1 MATTR
6 DEGTRLRLTPF
17 VALLAGVTLLATGV
31 LFTANALS
39 QEQRQR
45 QALDRDAEQ
54 VASSF
59 TAYFERARSLDLV
72 LARNQAFHRDEG
84 AEGAVDRSSASSALA
99 YLEVLY
105 PDSIGEAC
113 VISQAGSEFARV
125 TQGVAAGDDE
135 LSDDEATNQFFR
147 PTLAVG
153 ADQVY
158 QASPYVS
165 PDTGQWV
172 ISNSTWVDDADGDR
186 MVVHFEVD
194 LASFG
199 ESVRTTDADRHV
211 AVVDGDTGR
220 VVMETGRAL
229 PTPLLGT
236 VFPAGF
242 ATTDWSR
249 DLAGQQD
256 MHLDAIDGHP
266 AALEEVEVSPTNA
279 NDWYVVEWSTASASL
294 VPVGASLLVAA
305 IGFVLLIVALA
316 SLRRQQV
323 TLRRAAR
330 LDHLTGLANR
340 KALEEAMAEALGA
353 ARATGERVAVLV
365 ADLDGFK
372 QVNDTLG
379 HEKGDLVL
387 QEVARRLHA
396 NVFEY
401 DTTARL
407 GGDEFAVLVRN
418 LHAREDVA
426 SVAHRLRDALIRPI
440 QIDGVE
446 RLIGASIGAAV
457 HPDHGTTPEDLL
469 RNADAAMYR
478 AKRDHEGVRVY
489 DAGTAAGATAL
500 GLAAELLAA
509 IDADDLELV
518 YQPQCSLGTGEVV
531 GVEALCRWHRTE
543 HGPVPPVEFVA
554 LAEETGLIRS
564 LTSLTLR
571 HALDEA
577 ARWRAEGTAVPV
589 SVNLSARVAT
599 DTSLP
604 AEVWG
609 LLDERGLDPSALV
622 LEITET
628 AVITDRAAAVGVLG
642 ALRAGGIR
650 IELDDFGNGY
660 SSFATLR
667 DLPLD
672 GVKIDRS
679 LVIDDSDPERRLLA
693 ATVDNARHL
702 GLTVVAE
709 GIEDPDTL
717 DLVRRLGCETAQG
730 FHLGR
735 PMDAASLRNLLGAA
749 APAPEG

>member
-1 MATTR
+1 MK
-6 DEGTRLRLTPF
+6 LRVTPF
-17 VALLAGVTLLATGV
+17 VALLAGVTLLAVGV
-31 LFTANALS
+31 LLTTNAFS

-45 QALDRDAEQ
+45 QGLQRDADQ
-54 VASSF
+54 VADSF

-72 LARNQAFHRDEG
+72 LAQNQAFHRDEG
-84 AEGAVDRSSASSALA
+84 DVDRGSASDALA

-105 PDSIGEAC
+105 PEAIGEAC
-113 VISQAGSEFARV
+113 VISQSGAEFARV
-125 TQGVAAGDDE
+125 TQGFAAPADD
-135 LSDDEATNQFFR
+135 LSSDEASNEFFG
-147 PTLAVG
+147 PTLEVG
-153 ADQVY
+153 PGEVY
-158 QASPYVS
+158 QAPPYVS
-165 PDTGQWV
+165 PDTGEWV
-172 ISNSTWVDDADGDR
+172 ISNSTWVNDADGDR

-199 ESVRTTDADRHV
+199 ASVHTTDPDRHV
-211 AVVDGDTGR
+211 AVIDGDTGR
-220 VVMETGRAL
+220 VVMETGRPL
-229 PTPLLGT
+229 PERAEGT
-236 VFPAGF
+236 VFPASF
-242 ATTDWSR
+242 PTTDWSR
-249 DLAGQQD
+249 ELSRNTQ
-256 MHLDAIDGHP
+256 MHLDTIDGHA
-266 AALEEVEVSPTNA
+266 AALQEVEVSATNA
-279 NDWYVVEWSTASASL
+279 NDWYVVEWTTAPASIA
-294 VPVGASLLVAA
+294 PVGGGLLVTT
-305 IGFVLLIVALA
+305 IGVVLLLVALA

-340 KALEEAMAEALGA
+340 KALEEAMASALDES
-353 ARATGERVAVLV
+353 RANGERIAVLV

-379 HEKGDLVL
+379 HDKGDLVL

-418 LHAREDVA
+418 LHQGEDVA
-426 SVAHRLRDALIRPI
+426 SVAHRLRDALVRPI
-440 QIDGVE
+440 EIDGVE
-446 RLIGASIGAAV
+446 RLVGASIGAAI
-457 HPDHGTTPEDLL
+457 HPEHGRTPEDLL

-478 AKRDHEGVRVY
+478 AKRDHEGIRVY
-489 DAGTAAGATAL
+489 DAGTAEGASAL

-509 IDADDLELV
+509 IDADALTLV
-518 YQPQCSLGTGEVV
+518 FQPECSLETGDIV
-531 GVEALCRWHRTE
+531 GVEALCRWERPG
-543 HGPVPPVEFVA
+543 HGPVPPLEFVA

-571 HALDEA
+571 KALDEA
-577 ARWRAEGTAVPV
+577 ARWRDEGVAVPV

-599 DTSLP
+599 DPSLP

-609 LLDERGLDPSALV
+609 ALAERGLEPSTLV

-628 AVITDRAAAVGVLG
+628 AVITDRAAAIEVLG

-679 LVIDDSDPERRLLA
+679 LVIDDSDPHRRLLA

-709 GIEDPDTL
+709 GIEDTTTL

-735 PMDAASLRNLLGAA
+735 PVAADELRRLLGV
-749 APAPEG
+749 PRPVEDSPSI